1 MFSGFLCKK
10 ENDFLISLSPCGK
23 NLSFYTKL
31 FSYTHQHLV
40 RMMAQPLVFS
50 SPMPLPFD
58 SRHRRS
64 FQSSP
69 SRPVEICLPSPVS
82 QMHSSPNAGN
92 WHRFKDSS
100 KPLSVLEIPKV

>member
-40 RMMAQPLVFS
+40 RMMDQPTS
-50 SPMPLPFD
+50 
-58 SRHRRS
+58 
-64 FQSSP
+64 
-69 SRPVEICLPSPVS
+69 
-82 QMHSSPNAGN
+82 
-92 WHRFKDSS
+92 
-100 KPLSVLEIPKV
+100 SVLISHAPPF

>member
-40 RMMAQPLVFS
+40 RMMDQPLVFS
-50 SPMPLPFD
+50 SLMPSLLILDTGEASSLLLPA
-58 SRHRRS
+58 
-64 FQSSP
+64 
-69 SRPVEICLPSPVS
+69 L
-82 QMHSSPNAGN
+82 
-92 WHRFKDSS
+92 
-100 KPLSVLEIPKV
+100 